1 MKYIV
6 SGGAGFIGSHLVL
19 ELITQGH
26 QVVVVDNLST
36 GFKEYLPNQNNNLTF
51 LECDISNWNELSKNF
66 GYFKGARGIFHL
78 AACARIQPS
87 VFNPLL
93 THDANV
99 TGTLHILEMMRMCNI
114 PNIVYSASS
123 SAYGLAAMI
132 PSQETDEIDCQTPYS
147 VSKFMGE
154 KYCETWSKLHKI
166 NNCRLRYFNVYG
178 PRSPLEGPYA
188 PVVSLFFRQALR
200 NNPIT
205 IVGDGEQ
212 RRDFTYVADV
222 VEANIKAM
230 EILPDDF
237 IGENE
242 LFNIGTGKNY
252 SIKELANMVALE
264 LKNSIHK
271 LNVDIIH
278 VSERVGESKTSLA
291 DNTKAKKILD
301 WEPKYT
307 LSRGVKFL
315 CHNYYIPNI
324 KRLLDNKPL

>member
-6 SGGAGFIGSHLVL
+6 TGGCGFIGSHLVL
-19 ELITQGH
+19 ELITRGH
-26 QVVVVDNLST
+26 EVIVVDNLST
-36 GFKEYLPNQNNNLTF
+36 GFKEYLPNQNNRLIF
-51 LECDISNWNELSKNF
+51 LNCDISNWNELSKNF

-87 VFNPLL
+87 IFNPVL

-99 TGTLHILEMMRMCNI
+99 TGTLHILEMMRMCEI

-123 SAYGLAAMI
+123 SAYGLLANP
-132 PSQETDEIDCQTPYS
+132 PSSENDEVDCQTPYS

-166 NNCRLRYFNVYG
+166 NNYRLRYFNVYG

-205 IVGDGEQ
+205 IVGNGEQ
-212 RRDFTYVADV
+212 RRDFTYVLDV

-230 EILPDDF
+230 EILPNQF

-252 SIKELANMVALE
+252 SIKDLANMVAME
-264 LKNSIHK
+264 LYNSVMK
-271 LNVDIIH
+271 LRVDIIH
-278 VSERVGESKTSLA
+278 VPERIGESKVSLA
-291 DNTKAKKILD
+291 NNSKAKEFLD
-301 WEPKYT
+301 WEPQFT
-307 LSRGVKFL
+307 LERGVKFL
-315 CHNYYIPNI
+315 CHEYYVRNI
-324 KRLLDNKPL
+324 NALLDNKPL